1 MTTQAEAMDL
11 PDKPSARPV
20 LRDLQAEN
28 RQLKEQ
34 VRRRLAQ
41 LTLAA
46 EALRDASRL
55 ASGFYPFLST
65 IDDAPE
71 GSTPEALAAQN
82 EKIRAEAE
90 KQELYLATL
99 AEALRDSSLLAGFDP
114 RFGAAVAG
122 RRSDIYQKSAIAEAA
137 LQRLVF
143 QEMTETLRGFGQ
155 SARGRWRERFS
166 LRLFLGDLF
175 VAARRARL
183 RPMRTLR
190 LVYEIRL
197 VRSSGLLDSGYYAH
211 QKARTEIPGYED
223 ARNYVLVGRDL
234 APNRLFSG
242 AAYLRLNPDVK
253 DQPLTPLAHFI
264 RHGCSEGRAVEPP
277 PGAGLLEPLDPES
290 RPVYRWPVA
299 EGRDP
304 AKLGQYEVRPDDAVP
319 VEGRRGRAFL
329 ERHNL
334 LGRSPKFAA
343 AVEELKAMALASAV
357 VGPEDAPPQVSVVI
371 PVYGQLAYTLNC
383 LHALLAHASKA
394 RFEILIGDDASP
406 DESGHWLPQIPRVRH
421 LRHAANKGFVDNCN
435 ATAALARG
443 EHIVLLNND
452 TRVVD
457 GWLDELIGSFAL
469 FPKAGLVGSKLFYD
483 DGALQEAGGIFWR
496 DGSAWNYGREDD
508 PNRPRYC
515 YAREVDYVSGSSIAM
530 PTALWKELE
539 GFDPLFRPAYCED
552 SDIAFRIRARGLETW
567 MQPLS
572 RVIHYEG
579 RTSGTD
585 LTQGVKA
592 YQVENMKKLAERWS
606 DALGGFRPNGEQPT
620 LERDRKLTKRA
631 LVVDAVT
638 PTPNQDAGSVTSVT
652 HMRLYQE
659 LGYKVYFAPMDNFLF
674 QREATNDLQRLGIE
688 CLYTP
693 YHATLESFL
702 RTHGR
707 HLDVVHLFRVEVATR
722 ALEMVRR
729 YAPQALVIF
738 ANMDM
743 HHLRMER
750 QATADDDA
758 ELMRR
763 AREMKVQE
771 LGLIA
776 TVDCTIVHSPVEED
790 ILKAE
795 VPEAEVVV
803 FPFITPLM
811 GTGAD
816 YEARRDIMFL
826 GGYRHTPNIDAA
838 MFLVKEVWPL
848 ARGKLPGAKLLI
860 VGAHPTTEVKA
871 LAAEDVIVTGMVEDL
886 RPCFDQ
892 TRVFAASIRYGAGVK
907 GKVAQAMAYGVPVVA
922 TTIAAEGMFLE
933 DGRDVVIADD
943 AAAFAQ
949 ALIDLYNDAGAWAR
963 FSANG
968 LEFVAEMNSMDTGR
982 RMLAESVRRAASGH
996 VRHTVEDTRA
1006 LLDGVMMAASA

>member
-1 MTTQAEAMDL
+1 MDL
-11 PDKPSARPV
+11 PDEPRTEPA

-28 RQLKEQ
+28 RQLRDEVQ
-34 VRRRLAQ
+34 RRLAQ
-41 LTLAA
+41 LAVAA
-46 EALRDASRL
+46 EALGDASRM
-55 ASGFYPFLST
+55 ASGFHPHLSRGWSGP
-65 IDDAPE
+65 AE
-71 GSTPEALAAQN
+71 LLAAEN
-82 EKIRAEAE
+82 
-90 KQELYLATL
+90 
-99 AEALRDSSLLAGFDP
+99 
-114 RFGAAVAG
+114 
-122 RRSDIYQKSAIAEAA
+122 
-137 LQRLVF
+137 
-143 QEMTETLRGFGQ
+143 ETLRAQVERQQLHLATVAQALKDTSLLGGLDPRSGIAAAAGRAGRDQHGGFAEAILQKLVFREMAETLHGFGQ
-155 SARGRWRERFS
+155 SARNRWRERFDP
-166 LRLFLGDLF
+166 RLLLGDLI

-183 RPMRTLR
+183 RPMRLLR
-190 LVYEIRL
+190 LLYEIRL

-211 QKARTEIPGYED
+211 QKARTEIPGFED

-253 DQPLTPLAHFI
+253 DQPFTPLAHFI
-264 RHGCSEGRAVEPP
+264 RHGCAEGRLFEPP
-277 PGAGLLEPLDPES
+277 PGAGLLEPLDPEG
-290 RPVYRWPVA
+290 RPLHRWPVA

-304 AKLGQYEVRPDDAVP
+304 STLGQYEARPDDAVP
-319 VEGRRGRAFL
+319 VEGRRGRSFL
-329 ERHNL
+329 DRHGL
-334 LGRSPKFAA
+334 LGGSPDFAA
-343 AVEELKAMALASAV
+343 AVAELNAMAPPATVA
-357 VGPEDAPPQVSVVI
+357 GPQDAAPQVSIVI

-383 LHALLAHASKA
+383 LHALLGHAS
-394 RFEILIGDDASP
+394 RFSFEILIGDDASP
-406 DESGHWLPQIPRVRH
+406 DETGRWLPQIPRVRH
-421 LRHAANKGFVDNCN
+421 LRHAANKGFIDNCN
-435 ATAALARG
+435 TTAALARG
-443 EHIVLLNND
+443 GHIVLLNND
-452 TRVVD
+452 TRVVE
-457 GWLDELIGSFAL
+457 GWLDGLIESFAL

-515 YAREVDYVSGSSIAM
+515 YAREVDYVSGASIAV
-530 PTALWKELE
+530 PTALWKALD
-539 GFDPLFRPAYCED
+539 GFDPAYRPAYCED

-567 MQPLS
+567 MQPAS

-592 YQVENMKKLAERWS
+592 YQVENTRKLAERWS
-606 DALGGFRPNGEQPT
+606 EALAGFRANGESPT
-620 LERDRKLTKRA
+620 LERDRKQTQRA
-631 LVVDAVT
+631 LVVDAAT
-638 PTPNQDAGSVTSVT
+638 PTPNQDAGSVTSVC

-659 LGYKVYFAPMDNFLF
+659 LGYKVFFAPMDNFLF
-674 QREATNDLQRLGIE
+674 QREATGDLQRMGIE
-688 CLYTP
+688 CIYAP
-693 YHATLESFL
+693 YHANLESFL

-707 HLDVVHLFRVEVATR
+707 YLDVVHLFRVEVATR

-750 QATADDDA
+750 QATADNDA
-758 ELMRR
+758 DLMRQ
-763 AREMKVQE
+763 AGEMKVRE
-771 LGLIA
+771 LALIA
-776 TVDCTIVHSPVEED
+776 AVDCTIVHSPVEED

-795 VPEAEVVV
+795 VPQAEVVV

-811 GTGAD
+811 GTDVG
-816 YEARRDIMFL
+816 YEARRDVMFL

-838 MFLVKEVWPL
+838 VFLVNEVWPL
-848 ARGKLPGAKLLI
+848 ARPHLPGARLLI
-860 VGAHPTTEVKA
+860 VGAHPTAEVKA
-871 LAAEDVIVTGMVEDL
+871 LAAEDVVVTGMVEDL

-907 GKVAQAMAYGVPVVA
+907 GKVAQAMAYGVPMVA

-933 DGRDVVIADD
+933 DGRDVIIADD

-949 ALIDLYNDAGAWAR
+949 ALVGLYQDREAWAR

-968 LEFVAEMNSMDTGR
+968 LKFVAEMNSMDAGR

-996 VRHTVEDTRA
+996 VRHTVDETRA
-1006 LLDGVMMAASA
+1006 LLEGLASATA